1 MSNLKL
7 LPSKLMSVSQKNPRE
22 KMSSC
27 PQRCQRFLTLA
38 TGKPLKGETPSRLTP
53 MYHLGTAT
61 LSLLSGVILNILF
74 LHHGFFVCLPLGWL
88 FTVSGARKL
97 QVQIVHQCAHE
108 QFLGREKFDQW
119 LGEALSIL
127 LMINNFP
134 TYCQEHKKEHH
145 GLKNL
150 MTPTDPTFQFLQ
162 TLGLL
167 NIEP

>member
-1 MSNLKL
+1 
-7 LPSKLMSVSQKNPRE
+7 MSVSQQNPRE

-27 PQRCQRFLTLA
+27 PQWCQPFLTVA

-53 MYHLGTAT
+53 MYHLATAT

-74 LHHGFFVCLPLGWL
+74 LHHGFLICLPLGWL

-119 LGEALSIL
+119 LGETLSIF
-127 LMINNFP
+127 LMIGNFP
-134 TYCQEHKKEHH
+134 TYCQTHKKDHH

-150 MTPTDPTFQFLQ
+150 MTPTDPTFHFLQ

-167 NIEP
+167 NIKP